1 MKGDASW
8 SQLHRNLETPSQ
20 KQNFGNTNPTPT
32 YASSICFGLVRN
44 CVYGEETN
52 QGQISFTK
60 VGNDTQK
67 SARPLNPNVKSY
79 PISGEMVLIFN
90 IPRQFTKMQG
100 TEGPFDSEDGFYFY
114 LSGINI
120 WNNPSF
126 NAVAN
131 SKQFQNS
138 NALFHFP
145 LSITNNIFPL
155 ISCVGD
161 VILEGRYGNSIR
173 LGNTDRSVP
182 NTWSNDGVNG
192 NPITII
198 RNGQNPQGLTG
209 GIEDIRDDLSS
220 LYLTSYQKLSQLSLI
235 NENFKAYKNPPQTP
249 ASYSFPQI
257 VLNSNR
263 IILNAKKDNIF
274 ISGEKSVG
282 ISSNGTINIESKNGI
297 IMDGIIKLGN
307 TSASEPVLL
316 GNKTATMLRQL
327 ITEVRNLADALETNQ
342 VFPAGTIAPDGSM
355 ISIAGTSVINLNK
368 LLGKL
373 NPNTGNPEILS
384 NKVKVSR

>member
-1 MKGDASW
+1 MAGLASW
-8 SQLHRNLETPSQ
+8 SQLSNNLENPSSKSSTGNSNQTPKYTS
-20 KQNFGNTNPTPT
+20 
-32 YASSICFGLVRN
+32 AVCFGLVRD
-44 CVYGEETN
+44 CIYGEESV
-52 QGQISFTK
+52 QGKISFTK
-60 VGNDTQK
+60 IGNDTQL
-67 SARPLNPNVKSY
+67 SARPLNPDLKSF

-90 IPRQFTKMQG
+90 VPKQPTKMEG
-100 TEGPFDSEDGFYFY
+100 TLGPFDGENGFYFY
-114 LSGINI
+114 ISGINI

-131 SKQFQNS
+131 SNQFQNPNS
-138 NALFHFP
+138 IFNFP
-145 LSITNNIFPL
+145 LSSINNIFPL

-173 LGNTDRSVP
+173 LGNTDTGIP
-182 NTWSNDGVNG
+182 NTWSSNGSNG

-198 RNGQNPQGLTG
+198 RNGQSPKGLTG

-235 NENFKAYKNPPQTP
+235 NENFKAYNNPPQTP

-257 VLNSNR
+257 VLNSDR

-274 ISGEKSVG
+274 ISGEKSIG
-282 ISSNGTINIESKNGI
+282 ISSNGTINIESKETI
-297 IMDGIIKLGN
+297 IHGNIKLGN
-307 TSASEPVLL
+307 KNASEPALL

-327 ITEVRNLADALETNQ
+327 ITEVRNLSDALEASQ
-342 VFPAGTIAPDGSM
+342 VFPKGAVAADGSM

-368 LLGKL
+368 LLSQL
-373 NPNTGNPEILS
+373 NPNTGNPPILS